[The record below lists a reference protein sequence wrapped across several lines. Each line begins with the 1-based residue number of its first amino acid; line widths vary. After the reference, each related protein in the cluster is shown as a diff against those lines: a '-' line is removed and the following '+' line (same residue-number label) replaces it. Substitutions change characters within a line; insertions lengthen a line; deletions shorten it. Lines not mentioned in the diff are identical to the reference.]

1 MRFMGWA
8 KSSEAERTKQGRR
21 FPLPRRVLDSRASD
35 CRGGSRAGEDSA
47 MRLLSDDELRA
58 LEPAEVAA
66 FPRPV
71 PTQIVS
77 SDEYFPSPQ
86 SAEQARV
93 EARVKALGDELGR
106 RRGLS
111 RRAFF
116 RTASG
121 MAAAYV
127 AMNEVFGRYF
137 DASLAEAADK
147 DMAAERAKGLA
158 GQFVMDTHTH
168 FPRDDTPPAGSVP

>member
-1 MRFMGWA
+1 
-8 KSSEAERTKQGRR
+8 
-21 FPLPRRVLDSRASD
+21 
-35 CRGGSRAGEDSA
+35 
-47 MRLLSDDELRA
+47 MRLLSDDERRA
-58 LEPAEVAA
+58 LEPAETAA
-66 FPRPV
+66 FAGPV

-86 SAEQARV
+86 SPEQRRV
-93 EARVKALGDELGR
+93 EVRVKALGDELGR
-106 RRGLS
+106 KRGLS

-116 RTASG
+116 RTAGG

-137 DASLAEAADK
+137 DASLAEAADR
-147 DMAAERAKGLA
+147 DLATERARGLA

-168 FPRDDTPPAGSVP
+168 FLREDTRLEGFVRQREAVGRAG